1 MPVPDTATAAPA
13 GGTGGLRGRSFRLL
27 LVGTAATFSGFALL
41 LPLVPLWAVQG
52 GAGETGAGATTG
64 LFMLTTVL
72 TQLGMPWLLRRAG
85 HRASLVA
92 GAALL
97 GTPAP
102 LYAVSAELAPLLA
115 VSAVRGVGFGMVT
128 VCGSAIVAELVP
140 AGQRGR
146 GAARYGLAV
155 GLASLGALPAGVWA
169 AGQLGYGVVF
179 AIAGALPL
187 LGAVAA
193 LGVRVSPPAAA
204 VDDAERPVLR
214 GLLGPWL
221 VMVSASLASGGLVTF
236 VPLVMAG
243 AAGTS
248 SVALLAYG
256 AAGIGSRWAA
266 GALGDRAGRAVL
278 LVAGVLLA
286 VAGMLA
292 IALAAAG
299 GPGNLGVAVAGSALF
314 GAGFGAVQND
324 TLLTMFDRAGPA
336 GHGTA
341 SAAWNIAFDAGTGVG
356 AVALGLLVD
365 GFGFVAAFVAA
376 GAALAFC
383 LPPAVWTARGRLA
396 Q

>member
-1 MPVPDTATAAPA
+1 MPIPDAAIAPRA

-64 LFMLTTVL
+64 VFMLTTVL

-92 GAALL
+92 GAVLL
-97 GTPAP
+97 GAPAP
-102 LYAVSAELAPLLA
+102 VYAVSAELAPLLA

-140 AGQRGR
+140 AAQRGR

-179 AIAGALPL
+179 AIAGALPV
-187 LGAVAA
+187 LGALTA
-193 LGVRVSPPAAA
+193 LGVRVPPAAG

-214 GLLGPWL
+214 GMLGPWL

-299 GPGNLGVAVAGSALF
+299 GPGDLGVAVAGSALF

-324 TLLTMFDRAGPA
+324 TLVVMFDRAGPA

-341 SAAWNIAFDAGTGVG
+341 SAAWNMAFDAGTGLG

-365 GFGFVAAFVAA
+365 GFGFVVAFVAA
-376 GAALAFC
+376 GAALAVC

>member
-1 MPVPDTATAAPA
+1 MPVPDAATAASA
-13 GGTGGLRGRSFRLL
+13 GGTGSLRGRSFRLL
-27 LVGTAATFSGFALL
+27 LLGTAATFSGFALL

-64 LFMLTTVL
+64 VFMLTTVL

-97 GTPAP
+97 GAPAP
-102 LYAVSAELAPLLA
+102 LYAVSAELAPLLM

-140 AGQRGR
+140 AAQRGR

-169 AGQLGYGVVF
+169 AGQLGYGLVF
-179 AIAGALPL
+179 AIAGALPV
-187 LGAVAA
+187 LGGVAA
-193 LGVRVSPPAAA
+193 LGVRVPPAAA

-221 VMVSASLASGGLVTF
+221 VMVSASLASGGLLTF

-243 AAGTS
+243 AAGPS

-278 LVAGVLLA
+278 IVAGVLLA

-292 IALAAAG
+292 IAVAAAG
-299 GPGNLGVAVAGSALF
+299 GPVDLGMAVAGSALF

-324 TLLTMFDRAGPA
+324 TLVAMFDRAGPV

-341 SAAWNIAFDAGTGVG
+341 SAAWNMAFDAGTGLG

-365 GFGFVAAFVAA
+365 GFGFVAAFAAA
-376 GAALAFC
+376 GAALVVC
-383 LPPAVWTARGRLA
+383 LPPAVSIARGRLGR
-396 Q
+396 

>member
-1 MPVPDTATAAPA
+1 MPVPDTASAVPAAA
-13 GGTGGLRGRSFRLL
+13 TGGLRGRSFRLL
-27 LVGTAATFSGFALL
+27 LVGTAATFTGFALL

-92 GAALL
+92 GAVLL
-97 GTPAP
+97 GIPAP

-146 GAARYGLAV
+146 GAARYGFAV

-193 LGVRVSPPAAA
+193 LGVQVSPAAA
-204 VDDAERPVLR
+204 VDDAEQPVLA

-286 VAGMLA
+286 VAGMLV

-299 GPGNLGVAVAGSALF
+299 GPGDLGVAVAGSALF

-324 TLLTMFDRAGPA
+324 TLLAMFDRAGPA
-336 GHGTA
+336 GYGTA
-341 SAAWNIAFDAGTGVG
+341 SAAWNIAFDAGTGLG

-376 GAALAFC
+376 GAVLAVC

>member
-1 MPVPDTATAAPA
+1 MPVPDAAVASPA
-13 GGTGGLRGRSFRLL
+13 ADTRGLRGRSFRLL

-64 LFMLTTVL
+64 VFMLTTVA

-92 GAALL
+92 GAVLL
-97 GTPAP
+97 GAPAP
-102 LYAVSAELAPLLA
+102 LYAVSAALAPLLA

-140 AGQRGR
+140 AAQRGR

-155 GLASLGALPAGVWA
+155 GLASLGALPAGVWV

-179 AIAGALPL
+179 AVAGALPV
-187 LGAVAA
+187 LGAGAA
-193 LGVRVSPPAAA
+193 LGVRVPGAAG
-204 VDDAERPVLR
+204 VDGAKRPVLR

-221 VMVSASLASGGLVTF
+221 VMVSASLAGGGLVTF

-243 AAGTS
+243 AAGAS
-248 SVALLAYG
+248 SVGLLAYG

-299 GPGNLGVAVAGSALF
+299 GPGDLGLAVAGSALF

-324 TLLTMFDRAGPA
+324 TLVAMFDRAGPG

-341 SAAWNIAFDAGTGVG
+341 SAAWNMAFDAGTGLG

-376 GAALAFC
+376 GAALAVC